1 MREGMKGAA
10 IFFCAF
16 VLAAAA
22 AETAPWPPKGDVAAR
37 MRELQEIIGNPQ
49 STAAQRE
56 SARDELS
63 GLLKSPAGK
72 ARGRTPAE
80 KRAAP
85 RAAIEPIGPIVKPA
99 VNPPVSV
106 PAPGVATV
114 EVIAPPRI
122 TVSPQTGGVAAPSG
136 RAAVDPRTGHL
147 LHEVPNGYID
157 PRTGQ
162 FTPK

>member
-1 MREGMKGAA
+1 MKGAA
-10 IFFCAF
+10 ILFSAF
-16 VLAAAA
+16 VLAAGA
-22 AETAPWPPKGDVAAR
+22 AETAQWPPKADVAAR
-37 MRELQEIIGNPQ
+37 MRELQEVIGNPQ
-49 STAAQRE
+49 SSAAQRE
-56 SARDELS
+56 SAREELS

-85 RAAIEPIGPIVKPA
+85 RAAIEPLGPIVKPA

-106 PAPGVATV
+106 PSAGVATV
-114 EVIAPPRI
+114 EVVTPPKI
-122 TVSPQTGGVAAPSG
+122 TVVPQTGSVAAPAG
-136 RAAVDPRTGHL
+136 RAAIDPRTGHV

-162 FTPK
+162 FTPR